1 MEIIWIVLQ
10 AFISP
15 NIISNLL
22 QGLEMHTKPWV
33 RARASKEYWQ
43 NMKPAGK
50 EQFSFQTVPFAY
62 QKPFFKKCL
71 FLFGQRLGGGRG
83 VNSCLDRLGFFFPP
97 CSDEHFLLFLV
108 CESSERAFLC
118 VDSFVWK
125 LVFCVFIYVS
135 QCQVVGP
142 SVLRWQNRTTGA
154 SQQATRCSSRK
165 YDLFLKY
172 TFIEVRF
179 ITPLW
184 VP

>member
-1 MEIIWIVLQ
+1 MFRSGFVMEIIWIVRQ

-43 NMKPAGK
+43 NMKPAGE
-50 EQFSFQTVPFAY
+50 EQFSFQTSPFAY

-71 FLFGQRLGGGRG
+71 FIWASPGWGEGGKLLPGSFR
-83 VNSCLDRLGFFFPP
+83 VFFPP
-97 CSDEHFLLFLV
+97 CSDELFLLFLV

-125 LVFCVFIYVS
+125 LGFYMYIYIKLELFFNIY
-135 QCQVVGP
+135 
-142 SVLRWQNRTTGA
+142 SVCHAN
-154 SQQATRCSSRK
+154 
-165 YDLFLKY
+165 Y
-172 TFIEVRF
+172 
-179 ITPLW
+179 
-184 VP
+184 